1 MCSDLNG
8 IAEGELPLGDSSIF
22 FVHTHVWLNLYR
34 NIMLCLCIWWAEV
47 ADTWMLNGLGPAN
60 MPGIHF
66 SCSVFSGG
74 SLELA
79 KWMCNLWVGMLM
91 SWVSLPS
98 WTTAFDGLVSASCEA
113 CSGQG
118 KTEWDPCTA
127 TASLPQE
134 LPALPMTFMFKDRE
148 LEPRQNIRADPLSS
162 GFSTLLSSL
171 LLKLLGQSIPA
182 TA

>member
-1 MCSDLNG
+1 M
-8 IAEGELPLGDSSIF
+8 
-22 FVHTHVWLNLYR
+22 LY
-34 NIMLCLCIWWAEV
+34 
-47 ADTWMLNGLGPAN
+47 GLAPAN

-66 SCSVFSGG
+66 SCSIFSVGF
-74 SLELA
+74 LELA

-118 KTEWDPCTA
+118 ETERDPYTA

-148 LEPRQNIRADPLSS
+148 LDPRQNIWSWPTGKWVLHPRVIATVGTPWPKYSCRHLSLRVPLLASS
-162 GFSTLLSSL
+162 QVILVSQLFLFVGSHFPSTLT
-171 LLKLLGQSIPA
+171 KGTFTEAQCFPA
-182 TA
+182 SPEKRL